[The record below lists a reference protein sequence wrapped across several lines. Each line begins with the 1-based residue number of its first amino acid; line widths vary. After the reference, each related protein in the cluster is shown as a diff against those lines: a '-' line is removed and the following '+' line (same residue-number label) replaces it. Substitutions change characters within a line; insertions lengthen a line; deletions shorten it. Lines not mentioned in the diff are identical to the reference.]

1 MKIVPV
7 LACYVASQH
16 CFWLFYVEIPQ
27 VTGAAALTTS
37 GIPTGEDMEGYY
49 KNQTRYE
56 DPMSRAEDVD

>member
-1 MKIVPV
+1 M
-7 LACYVASQH
+7 
-16 CFWLFYVEIPQ
+16 WLFVSQ

-37 GIPTGEDMEGYY
+37 GIATGEDMEGYY